1 MQRWKKYHIDQ
12 CRLYKI
18 TSPVDL
24 ASRLKVTV
32 EELEALAKDEG
43 NYWIFDIEQNGKKRS
58 IQEPKPS
65 LQRLHARIHSLLSRI
80 ETPDY
85 LHSAI
90 KGRSYVS
97 NARAHLNDGNVM
109 KVDVKKFF
117 RSVPRAAIYRF
128 FLDHLKCAEH
138 AAGLLANLLTIGG
151 YLPTGSSS
159 SPIISYYAFKDMFD
173 EIEVLAKAHDL
184 KMTCYVDD
192 LTISGQRATPK
203 LLYQTRQIIA
213 KNGLKSHKIRYF
225 TANRPKVITG
235 VVIAK
240 GKACLPN
247 RRHLLIKKDYD
258 DLCVAGTPE
267 KKLEILK
274 VLISRVHEAAQI
286 DMSWLPKAKILQSL
300 RRDLKAQLNLAVGS

>member
-1 MQRWKKYHIDQ
+1 MQRGKKYQIDQ

-24 ASRLKVTV
+24 ATRLKMTV
-32 EELEALAKDEG
+32 ERLESLAKDEG
-43 NYWIFDIEQNGKKRS
+43 NYRIFDIEQNGKKRS
-58 IQEPKPS
+58 IQEPKPL
-65 LQRLHARIHSLLSRI
+65 LQQLHARIHLLLSRI

-90 KGRSYVS
+90 RGRSYIS
-97 NARAHLNDGNVM
+97 NAQAHLNEGNVI
-109 KVDVKKFF
+109 KIDIKKFF
-117 RSVPRAAIYRF
+117 RSVPKIAVYKF

-151 YLPTGSSS
+151 FLPTGSSS
-159 SPIISYYAFKDMFD
+159 SPIMSYYAFKNMFD
-173 EIEVLAKAHDL
+173 EIEELAKAHNL

-192 LTISGQRATPK
+192 LTLSGQCATPK
-203 LLYQTRQIIA
+203 LSYQIRQIIA
-213 KNGLKSHKIRYF
+213 KNGLKSHKVRYF
-225 TANRPKVITG
+225 TTNRPKVITG

-247 RRHLLIKKDYD
+247 RRHFLIKKGYE
-258 DLCVAGTPE
+258 DLCVAETPE
-267 KKLEILK
+267 KKLAILN

-286 DMSWLPKAKILQSL
+286 EASWLPKAKALQSL
-300 RRDLKAQLNLAVGS
+300 RHELKAQLCVVVGS